1 VQDFFVFNLNSHG
14 KKLKK
19 GKDFSSVIDV
29 ATGKFAH
36 NKRMA
41 HHIAVVQEYFEF
53 LISFPQV

>member
-14 KKLKK
+14 KQLKK

-41 HHIAVVQEYFEF
+41 HHIAVV
-53 LISFPQV
+53 